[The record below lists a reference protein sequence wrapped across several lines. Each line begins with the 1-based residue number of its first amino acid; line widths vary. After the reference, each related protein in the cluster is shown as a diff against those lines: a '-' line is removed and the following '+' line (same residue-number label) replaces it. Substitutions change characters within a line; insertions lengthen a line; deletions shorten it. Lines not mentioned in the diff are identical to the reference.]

1 MNFKNICM
9 VVLVAIGLGVTG
21 CDNSTKTATGS
32 LTAGATDNLNSA
44 NQYAVNN
51 SFISLPAGVTITA
64 PTLTATLVSTLD
76 TTYGINVDGKIASN
90 GLLVKVP
97 YHSDND
103 NVALKDFTSNKF
115 IISANN
121 TSNNDSGVVVV
132 FKWSGITLSA
142 GDGYFN
148 AKIALVGD
156 SNTYYAR
163 QLDITAS
170 SYTTATL
177 SYPTDENSIMGTLSL
192 KVIPGIPDRNFNV
205 LTNGVYEHKFLYLPV
220 TNPITGRTWLNNNLG
235 AEYADAN
242 NPNGNFNPKQQATAN
257 NDYKAY
263 GSLFQWGRKADGH
276 ELFDWTG
283 ATAGTAKHGDTN
295 VTNDNPSDSLFITSN
310 GDWRVTPDDTLWA
323 TESSAN
329 NVCPVGYRLPLDLNG
344 ADDAENELAVELNS
358 WDSKDANGSISSDL
372 KLPMAGGRVVTG
384 DRDWTASYGIY
395 WTGSVVPSDGNNNT
409 ASKARDIYFGNILNL
424 LDISSR
430 AYAFSVRCI
439 KDQTPTERSE
449 SILKEIGDEH
459 SNHKS
464 GITIEQLRAITP
476 ALDNIEEANEKW
488 YQSYIE
494 GRDTHISSPA
504 TRAEVQT
511 MIDKVNTLNLPT
523 NAILDRNFFKKTN
536 GAFEHKF
543 VYLPAT
549 NPKTGR
555 TWLNNNLGADY
566 ANVDS
571 RAYSPSQQATT
582 SNDYRAYGSLFQWGR
597 KADGHELFD
606 WTGATAGTA
615 KHGDT
620 DVTNDNPSDSLFIK
634 QRNWRV
640 NPNDTLWAS
649 ESSANNVCP
658 VGYRLPLNPNGA
670 VDAENEL
677 VIELNS
683 WDSKDADG
691 SMLSDLKLPM
701 AGGRKTNGDRAWTA
715 SYGIYWSGSVVPSDG
730 NNSTVSNARDI
741 YFGRALGLLDTS
753 ARGYGLSV
761 RCIKEQT
768 PAERSA
774 STLLEIG
781 NEHNSHKSTVTVA
794 QLKAITPTLKNIN
807 DNYENIY
814 RTYIASADTNI
825 GSPAT
830 IEELQS
836 MIDEV
841 NSFNLP
847 EHAILDR
854 SFFKKQMEHLNI
866 DLSISQ

>member
-276 ELFDWTG
+276 ELMNWTNGATG
-283 ATAGTAKHGDTN
+283 AGKYGETSTKAD
-295 VTNDNPSDSLFITSN
+295 DPSDSLFIENSSFPF
-310 GDWRVTPDDTLWA
+310 DWRVNRDDTLWA
-323 TESSAN
+323 NESSAN
-329 NVCPVGYRLPLDLNG
+329 NVCP
-344 ADDAENELAVELNS
+344 
-358 WDSKDANGSISSDL
+358 I
-372 KLPMAGGRVVTG
+372 
-384 DRDWTASYGIY
+384 
-395 WTGSVVPSDGNNNT
+395 
-409 ASKARDIYFGNILNL
+409 
-424 LDISSR
+424 
-430 AYAFSVRCI
+430 
-439 KDQTPTERSE
+439 
-449 SILKEIGDEH
+449 
-459 SNHKS
+459 
-464 GITIEQLRAITP
+464 
-476 ALDNIEEANEKW
+476 
-488 YQSYIE
+488 
-494 GRDTHISSPA
+494 
-504 TRAEVQT
+504 
-511 MIDKVNTLNLPT
+511 
-523 NAILDRNFFKKTN
+523 
-536 GAFEHKF
+536 
-543 VYLPAT
+543 
-549 NPKTGR
+549 
-555 TWLNNNLGADY
+555 
-566 ANVDS
+566 
-571 RAYSPSQQATT
+571 
-582 SNDYRAYGSLFQWGR
+582 
-597 KADGHELFD
+597 
-606 WTGATAGTA
+606 
-615 KHGDT
+615 
-620 DVTNDNPSDSLFIK
+620 
-634 QRNWRV
+634 
-640 NPNDTLWAS
+640 
-649 ESSANNVCP
+649 
-658 VGYRLPLNPNGA
+658 GYRLPLNPNGA
-670 VDAENEL
+670 EDSANEFYQ
-677 VIELNS
+677 E
-683 WDSKDADG
+683 SKTWSSQDNAG
-691 SMLSDLKLPM
+691 ALSSFLKMPA
-701 AGGRKTNGDRAWTA
+701 AGCRYNRA
-715 SYGIYWSGSVVPSDG
+715 SLGYYWSGSVNEG
-730 NNSTVSNARDI
+730 YARRMFFNSSIMNPNSYYYRM
-741 YFGRALGLLDTS
+741 
-753 ARGYGLSV
+753 YGFSV
-761 RCIKEQT
+761 RCIK
-768 PAERSA
+768 
-774 STLLEIG
+774 
-781 NEHNSHKSTVTVA
+781 N
-794 QLKAITPTLKNIN
+794 
-807 DNYENIY
+807 
-814 RTYIASADTNI
+814 
-825 GSPAT
+825 
-830 IEELQS
+830 
-836 MIDEV
+836 
-841 NSFNLP
+841 
-847 EHAILDR
+847 
-854 SFFKKQMEHLNI
+854 
-866 DLSISQ
+866 